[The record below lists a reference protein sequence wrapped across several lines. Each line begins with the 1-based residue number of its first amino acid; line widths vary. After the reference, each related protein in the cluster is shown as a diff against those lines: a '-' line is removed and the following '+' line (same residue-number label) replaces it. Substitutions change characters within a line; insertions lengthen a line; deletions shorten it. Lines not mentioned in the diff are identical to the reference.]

1 MLGEELKA
9 AEDECTSYKQ
19 YLDELEVSS
28 TPFDSEEDYELTLKQ
43 VGTHSIPGRNSLYT
57 YMNMLT
63 SSIILIQNPS

>member
-28 TPFDSEEDYELTLKQ
+28 TPSDSEEDYELTLKQ
-43 VGTHSIPGRNSLYT
+43 VDSPCIHVLLSVFIYVVNVLANIYVCLS
-57 YMNMLT
+57 
-63 SSIILIQNPS
+63 